1 MNKRLGKEMEIRQ
14 LSMPYS
20 QNCPL
25 KKTYMS
31 KGRLQQIDIPLEEEV
46 NKDENDFNNFEEED
60 LGIQDSKEEA
70 VKTPLEEVNNKLL
83 LLEKKKRRL

>member
-1 MNKRLGKEMEIRQ
+1 
-14 LSMPYS
+14 
-20 QNCPL
+20 
-25 KKTYMS
+25 MS

-83 LLEKKKRRL
+83 LLKKKKRRL

>member
-1 MNKRLGKEMEIRQ
+1 
-14 LSMPYS
+14 
-20 QNCPL
+20 
-25 KKTYMS
+25 MS